1 MKLNKQDWQK
11 LQPTIIVLVVVIIA
25 VSGLIALAYN
35 FSNQQEQAMQNQQN
49 LLNAARQRFQSSG
62 IEKATITEYL
72 PQYQALINKGFVGEE
87 RRLEWVDEL
96 RKQHQALK
104 LFSIK
109 YSIGLQEPYKP
120 SFATNLGGFVLNRS
134 VMNLDLDMLHEE
146 DILQLT
152 EALSKKNKEVF
163 MLRDCEI
170 TRLNGGGALGNNL
183 VANLHA
189 KCELDWLTLREPA
202 PIQPTAAP

>member
-1 MKLNKQDWQK
+1 MKLEKQDWQR
-11 LQPTIIVLVVVIIA
+11 LQVTITVLVVVVIA
-25 VSGLIALAYN
+25 VLALFTLAQK
-35 FSNQQEQAMQNQQN
+35 FSSEQKNALQKQQN
-49 LLNAARQRFQSSG
+49 LLNSSRQRFQLSG
-62 IEKATITEYL
+62 IEKQTITEYL
-72 PQYQALINKGFVGEE
+72 PQYQALINKGLVGEE

-96 RKQHQALK
+96 RKQHQLNK

-120 SFATNLGGFVLNRS
+120 SFASNLGGFVLNRS
-134 VMNLDLDMLHEE
+134 IMTLDLDMLHEE

-152 EALSKKNKEVF
+152 EALSKKDKEVF

-170 TRLNGGGALGNNL
+170 TRLNAGGVLSNQL
-183 VANLHA
+183 IANLHA

-202 PIQPTAAP
+202 PIQAVTP

>member
-1 MKLNKQDWQK
+1 MKLEKQDWQR
-11 LQPTIIVLVVVIIA
+11 LQVTISLLVVVVIA
-25 VSGLIALAYN
+25 VIVLFALAQK
-35 FSNQQEQAMQNQQN
+35 FTSEQEKAMQQQQN
-49 LLNAARQRFQSSG
+49 LLNSARQRYQSSG
-62 IEKATITEYL
+62 IEKQIMTEYL
-72 PQYQALINKGFVGEE
+72 PQYQALINKGLVGEE

-96 RKQHQALK
+96 RKQHQLNK

-120 SFATNLGGFVLNRS
+120 SFVTNLGGFVLNRS
-134 VMNLDLDMLHEE
+134 IMTLDLDMLHEE

-152 EALSKKNKEVF
+152 EGLSSKTGEVF

-170 TRLNGGGALGNNL
+170 TRLNAGGALSNQLIPNQ
-183 VANLHA
+183 HA

-202 PIQPTAAP
+202 PIQVVTP